1 MAREILA
8 PCRAAALSDLWWIKE
23 FDERNVIVELERKL
37 GTKDWCGPRQG
48 RRRRGLDRLLPGI
61 IRRWGHP
68 EEVYYT
74 RHIKTRKNHWVFKQE
89 NPTLQNQHRLRA
101 VRAILF
107 RPTVSK
113 RLTPGLERLLPA
125 LKKDRKGR
133 ERGHK
138 SEARRPFTFTF

>member
-1 MAREILA
+1 M
-8 PCRAAALSDLWWIKE
+8 
-23 FDERNVIVELERKL
+23 
-37 GTKDWCGPRQG
+37 
-48 RRRRGLDRLLPGI
+48 
-61 IRRWGHP
+61 
-68 EEVYYT
+68 
-74 RHIKTRKNHWVFKQE
+74 
-89 NPTLQNQHRLRA
+89 QNQHRLRA

-138 SEARRPFTFTF
+138 SEARRPFTFTFWDDLSKPRTAHSDWPSTGAVETVVRRRAVTYIL